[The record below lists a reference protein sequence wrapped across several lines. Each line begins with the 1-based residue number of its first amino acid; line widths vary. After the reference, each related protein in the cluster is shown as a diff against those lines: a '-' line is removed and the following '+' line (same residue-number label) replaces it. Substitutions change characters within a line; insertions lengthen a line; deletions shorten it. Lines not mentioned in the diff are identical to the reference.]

1 MKQRNFWTECYRPE
15 TEISPRICSSC
26 TPLHKCP
33 PYREIPAPNSRPRTV
48 SRFRSP
54 HDFSLP
60 GGQSSLA
67 SRSFSRDKNSS
78 TDRFLSDKRPFPPSH
93 PGAPFS
99 AFSAH
104 EKAPFLLLSFSS
116 FFFSA
121 LFPRFFPAPVSLAD
135 VTDIY
140 ARPEKKEHGKM
151 ELRGSFDGGKRIP
164 FLLDSCVQNSFTCT
178 FPFFGFFLSLL
189 LAQ

>member
-48 SRFRSP
+48 SRSRSP

-60 GGQSSLA
+60 GGWSSLA

-78 TDRFLSDKRPFPPSH
+78 TDRFLSDKRPFPPRTQELLFRPSPLMKRLPSSFSH
-93 PGAPFS
+93 FRLSSFPLSFPVSFQPPSLSLMSLIFMPDRRKKSTAKWSCGDLLTGERGSPFS
-99 AFSAH
+99 LIRAYKTPLH
-104 EKAPFLLLSFSS
+104 VRFLFS
-116 FFFSA
+116 FFF
-121 LFPRFFPAPVSLAD
+121 P
-135 VTDIY
+135 
-140 ARPEKKEHGKM
+140 
-151 ELRGSFDGGKRIP
+151 
-164 FLLDSCVQNSFTCT
+164 
-178 FPFFGFFLSLL
+178 LL